1 MTQNFLKIA
10 PFQIYSSSVDTGYNA
25 EISASFKP
33 GIDIT
38 NMKTDR
44 YSDLND
50 APMQG
55 VFAEKYVGGSQF
67 RHIGLN
73 DGNDDP
79 NSRPELYNI
88 VMTSSLLKVVGPD
101 SIDVNRPRASY
112 FRDGFSKRPV
122 NLANIHSTGS
132 DVGNYEH
139 DYQIL
144 QTVSRTTNNR
154 AFTEATGSGFAQYLT
169 TQYVT
174 GAKDPNRTLPNFD
187 LNGKNEFVFV
197 SRFNAPGGTDVSSR
211 GVLDTYAEE
220 YAPSNDLNTRNHT
233 VRSQLRSDLARHT
246 PKAGTGIPTSYHND
260 NRNTKYYKRWQQS
273 PQDSIEDLVTISGP
287 SDPKGIALDT
297 DSKKMYWTDSSTDKI
312 QRANFD
318 GSDVED
324 LVTIVGTSTLRGIAL
339 DVSAGKM
346 YWIDSSTQKIQRAN
360 FDGSTIE
367 DLVVVGSFGINYI
380 ALDVSAGKMYWTDST
395 TDKIQRANL
404 DGSSVEDLVTIA
416 GSSFLQGIA
425 LDVSAGKMYWIDSR
439 IATTDKIQRANLDGS
454 NIEDLVEVAGS
465 SALRDIVLDTQA
477 RKMYWTDSGN
487 DKIQRA
493 NLDGSSIEDFVT
505 IADGTPGASELA
517 GIDLDTAGGKAYW
530 VDDITDGKIQRANI
544 PEKLVYD
551 NGFVNH
557 EIPQADLRYA
567 WIAASALTTES
578 QLPGHQQSSS
588 VPYGPYDDID
598 YVLSSSE
605 GRGDF
610 LGISGS
616 TLNKANISI
625 ETPLGSTNFLSKS
638 SGVIFNVYNGP
649 YQHSSWNQVRN
660 SYNPVVKKLVENSIL
675 SLANRQK
682 TITNSNG
689 NQVNSI
695 RSDGVTNYKEPVVSS
710 NSRPIEHSL
719 IVRPDLTSPQT
730 VSSSLKYTYTN
741 NLSTFTRVSIK
752 EKANIKESSDPT
764 LYGDI
769 KEYYLDET
777 PGGDNPVDSF
787 VDLNYSQILY
797 PSVVNAYINTTR
809 YRTEYS
815 EVAGTGSNGYDRIFG
830 TQRTFY
836 KDDQIRSEG
845 APNSQGFI
853 ASDTAVDFSSSY
865 DFSTSIDQTFTKD
878 ASSIVRFDDTSGSN
892 AFCFGTNA
900 PSVEPDARF
909 LRWNDTFQ
917 TSSVSSDISISFEIT
932 KGFYGLFDGTIT
944 LDEPIGSNNIL
955 VQYKSQATGT
965 VWQTIQTITPAE
977 LTAGTYSPTGTSF
990 DPGEPVNVR
999 ISQTDFSNNYF
1010 FDNYAIRNLQITASV
1025 VDINREALNFNSM
1038 ATDGIRSFPES
1049 ASYREYNGELMQ
1061 DSDETMFTSVPAPSL
1076 SYLELYNV
1084 RVNQTSSGYVERL
1097 TEQIANNNSWY
1108 NTYEDFAND
1117 VRPHTKNKSIIP
1129 EFKISEHI
1137 PYYIIERGN
1146 DFRAPNKKMLS
1157 LDGASITSSA
1167 NSEEDELFD
1176 DDFVTKYVYS
1186 SDSSKFADMTE
1197 EHEEVATV
1205 SRASFSCKGIKKLLP
1220 YNGFYP
1226 KERSVQLGNLLSQSL
1241 GGNVKGSYEGE
1252 DGENPEQGWQ
1262 GILKPL
1268 MSPGILY
1275 NSIKS
1280 GLAVDYPIYTGSVP
1294 GLVVGDNTPSD
1305 FRLNVGPNYRLPF
1318 EALVDLKGN
1327 LPEGE
1332 DNPIRLVSS
1341 FVTDDNDTVT
1351 EDLFNY
1357 KSVWNGQKTDLFEL
1371 GMHNFLAE
1379 TVDFFL
1385 QDGGLKN
1392 FRSAPENEWNRF
1404 REGTSYYMDVV
1415 LRDTVEM
1422 NKFIEYSGSGEIVE
1436 DLKFGASDGEQPD
1449 RFGYSVDMVEG
1460 LPGEGLYALVGAYQ
1474 DLGTPPGGSPSTG
1487 SAYLFQN
1494 KFDTRGWQ
1502 QLQKITASDGPLPTD
1517 PEFGISVSIDSGSD
1531 GLYMVVGAL
1540 KEDSAGTDVG
1550 AAYVFYSNS
1559 VGTFTE
1565 TKVTP
1570 SSPTA
1575 NDFFGASVS
1584 IVSGTN
1590 DVYFAVGATGDD
1602 TKASG
1607 AGAAYL
1613 FSYNGGT
1620 PTEQILTASDGA
1632 ASDMLGTSVDVV
1644 SGTDGVYVLAG
1655 TTENDTIKGAAYLFH
1670 STDSGILEQKLTAS
1684 DQQFADQLGISVSLV
1699 SGTSGVYCS
1708 AGAIDQDAGATSNAG
1723 AAYIWKVVDVS
1734 TPGLTV
1740 EQKITASDATTSD
1753 QFGRSVSIDS
1763 GSDGIYFLVGAPAVS
1778 SSVAGLSVGQSYI
1791 YHSRSAGISEQIMS
1805 ASDPTSEQNFGFAS
1819 SLVSSSNSN
1828 YLYANM
1834 GAYRGSFAVS
1844 GSGAAYL
1851 FAGEFGFLS
1860 SSIGIQN
1867 VQQDYKQ
1874 HGKLYGLALEDAY
1887 DPAYAAYTPPM
1898 FYGESIARIKFT
1910 PTVTD
1915 NYTLDEIIEQ
1925 STVEEIINL
1934 DSNRLATVNG
1944 FQKTLTTL
1952 QDQNRMPVSSSV
1964 SLFGKYFEKGAAWN
1978 AETGQATTIDGSV
1991 VKPSWVVATR
2001 FESPVLDVSSSEYNE
2016 LYTAYA
2022 PDSDMETAFNF
2033 YSGALKRTNPRTMWT
2048 SYGKTPTG
2056 TKAVTLELKESFPS
2070 KVLGGR
2076 ENLLTGSLIQQCG
2089 FKGTKKKIGTVRGT
2103 KEVSE
2108 AIVMIPYLDKAVGN
2122 VTTQIE
2128 GKNFIKLNKQQFNI
2142 QKTNY
2147 SKEGVAIK
2155 TATRRNNEQI
2165 ESTTY
2170 TDMFEAM
2177 QKYNVPPNFDFMK
2190 YDDIAPFAMYFFE
2203 FNHVL
2208 DQDDLSDVWQ
2218 GVMPKGALKAEKDEV
2233 SIDHIIDPY
2242 EFFGNIQDQTLVG
2255 QMKFFVFKVKQK
2267 AKQNYYEITKDSTD
2281 DSRFRFTFSNDPQA
2295 TAVPPE
2301 GSYNWPYDYF
2311 SLVEGIDIEAKFTL
2325 KNKDE
2330 G

>member
-174 GAKDPNRTLPNFD
+174 GAKDPNRALPNFD

-220 YAPSNDLNTRNHT
+220 YAPSNDINTRNHT

-246 PKAGTGIPTSYHND
+246 PKAGAGIPTSYHND
-260 NRNTKYYKRWQQS
+260 NRNTKYYKRKS
-273 PQDSIEDLVTISGP
+273 PQDTIEDLVTIAGSSALG
-287 SDPKGIALDT
+287 GIALDT
-297 DSKKMYWTDSSTDKI
+297 AGRKMYWVDTTTDKI
-312 QRANFD
+312 QRANLD
-318 GSDVED
+318 GSNVED
-324 LVTIVGTSTLRGIAL
+324 LVTIAGTSILYSIAL
-339 DVSAGKM
+339 DTAGGKM
-346 YWIDSSTQKIQRAN
+346 YWTDASTKKIQRAN
-360 FDGSTIE
+360 LDGSSIE
-367 DLVVVGSFGINYI
+367 DLYTIAPPPFFNSNLIGIAVDPEAGKVYWTDSTNDKIQRANSDGSSGSPEDLVTIAVTSQMWGIS
-380 ALDVSAGKMYWTDST
+380 LDLVRGKMYWTDST

-404 DGSSVEDLVTIA
+404 DGTNVEDIITLQA
-416 GSSFLQGIA
+416 GSNLKHIA
-425 LDVSAGKMYWIDSR
+425 LDTSAGKIYWVDSG
-439 IATTDKIQRANLDGS
+439 TEKIQRANLDGTS
-454 NIEDLVEVAGS
+454 LEELVSIAGS
-465 SALRDIVLDTQA
+465 SLQGIALDPAAGR
-477 RKMYWTDSGN
+477 MYWTDSLF
-487 DKIQRA
+487 DKIQRSNVPDKPIYDNA
-493 NLDGSSIEDFVT
+493 FVT
-505 IADGTPGASELA
+505 
-517 GIDLDTAGGKAYW
+517 
-530 VDDITDGKIQRANI
+530 
-544 PEKLVYD
+544 
-551 NGFVNH
+551 H

-719 IVRPDLTSPQT
+719 AVRPDLTSLQT

-769 KEYYLDET
+769 KEYYLDEA

-836 KDDQIRSEG
+836 KDDQIRNRD
-845 APNSQGFI
+845 APNSQGYVFSDVATDI
-853 ASDTAVDFSSSY
+853 ASLY
-865 DFSTSIDQTFTKD
+865 DFGQEFSLTFLIDSFS
-878 ASSIVRFDDTSGSN
+878 AVRLDDNLGVN
-892 AFCFGTNA
+892 AFCFGTSGSLSNPSA
-900 PSVEPDARF
+900 PDPRYIQ
-909 LRWNDTFQ
+909 WKDTFQ
-917 TSSVSSDISISFEIT
+917 TSSVSSDITISFEVT
-932 KGFYGLFDGTIT
+932 KGTYGTFDGTVT
-944 LDEPIGSNNIL
+944 LDPPEAGEDL
-955 VQYKSQATGT
+955 LLQYRSEATGT
-965 VWQTIQTITPAE
+965 TWQTVQTITPSE
-977 LTAGTYSPTGTSF
+977 LTAGVYSLTGTSF
-990 DPGEPVNVR
+990 VPGEPVSIR
-999 ISQTDFSNNYF
+999 IAQINKDTVYYN
-1010 FDNYAIRNLQITASV
+1010 DNYAIKNLQITASFADV
-1025 VDINREALNFNSM
+1025 NKLSLNFNSM

-1049 ASYREYNGELMQ
+1049 SSYREYNGELMQ
-1061 DSDETMFTSVPAPSL
+1061 DSDGTMFSSIPAPSL
-1076 SYLELYNV
+1076 SYHELYNI

-1097 TEQIANNNSWY
+1097 TEEITNKNSWY

-1129 EFKISEHI
+1129 EFKMSEHI
-1137 PYYIIERGN
+1137 PYYIVEKGN

-1157 LDGASITSSA
+1157 LDGASVTSSA

-1197 EHEEVATV
+1197 EHEEVAAV

-1226 KERSVQLGNLLSQSL
+1226 KERTVQLGNLLSQSL
-1241 GGNVKGSYEGE
+1241 GDNVDGTYEGSAGSYP
-1252 DGENPEQGWQ
+1252 NQGWQ
-1262 GILKPL
+1262 GVLKPL

-1294 GLVVGDNTPSD
+1294 GLVLGNNTPSD
-1305 FRLNVGPNYRLPF
+1305 FKLSVGPNYRLPF

-1327 LPEGE
+1327 LPEGD

-1341 FVTDDNDTVT
+1341 FVTDENDFNT
-1351 EDLFNY
+1351 EQLFNY

-1422 NKFIEYSGSGEIVE
+1422 NKFIEYSGSGDVSAELVITSSAE
-1436 DLKFGASDGEQPD
+1436 SPLSGNFGD
-1449 RFGYSVDMVEG
+1449 SVSSVLIGDS
-1460 LPGEGLYALVGAYQ
+1460 LYTLVGSTTATSSLSPVRADGAAYLYVTELDELGLVENSTIASGSRQ
-1474 DLGTPPGGSPSTG
+1474 LAVITGSNLFNDDLGVGFGQSV
-1487 SAYLFQN
+1487 
-1494 KFDTRGWQ
+1494 
-1502 QLQKITASDGPLPTD
+1502 KIL
-1517 PEFGISVSIDSGSD
+1517 SGSD
-1531 GLYMVVGAL
+1531 GLY
-1540 KEDSAGTDVG
+1540 TFVG
-1550 AAYVFYSNS
+1550 AANQSSSAGVISSRALSGSIYIHKYDINTNNVTEVGQIEPQATAKAPPVYGAENGLGYDIDVVYSELTGFHLISLARSSELWSYYTASTAAGLTSGRSFVINEDDFETAYENLPGVSPGDWGSLLINRGDGVSISSGSNAIHMLLAASNS
-1559 VGTFTE
+1559 ETRGGTLDDE
-1565 TKVTP
+1565 TGAALLVAYSSSVS
-1570 SSPTA
+1570 SSPSHNFIT
-1575 NDFFGASVS
+1575 S
-1584 IVSGTN
+1584 
-1590 DVYFAVGATGDD
+1590 
-1602 TKASG
+1602 
-1607 AGAAYL
+1607 
-1613 FSYNGGT
+1613 
-1620 PTEQILTASDGA
+1620 SDW
-1632 ASDMLGTSVDVV
+1632 SDLH
-1644 SGTDGVYVLAG
+1644 
-1655 TTENDTIKGAAYLFH
+1655 F
-1670 STDSGILEQKLTAS
+1670 
-1684 DQQFADQLGISVSLV
+1684 
-1699 SGTSGVYCS
+1699 
-1708 AGAIDQDAGATSNAG
+1708 
-1723 AAYIWKVVDVS
+1723 
-1734 TPGLTV
+1734 
-1740 EQKITASDATTSD
+1740 
-1753 QFGRSVSIDS
+1753 FGRSVGVVSDPSTDRCEFVISS
-1763 GSDGIYFLVGAPAVS
+1763 GGGQDFYSFTS
-1778 SSVAGLSVGQSYI
+1778 SSTGIVEEGKFDGFTIGLRKNAI
-1791 YHSRSAGISEQIMS
+1791 
-1805 ASDPTSEQNFGFAS
+1805 
-1819 SLVSSSNSN
+1819 
-1828 YLYANM
+1828 
-1834 GAYRGSFAVS
+1834 
-1844 GSGAAYL
+1844 
-1851 FAGEFGFLS
+1851 LS
-1860 SSIGIQN
+1860 SSSGLVFSPEYWTTAVPPSTAGAIYLSNSSGVVSQSLSPLGGKNNSGFGRSCSILSSSTELLLTVGSDTYSADAYLSGTTAGASYLFTGTVGGMTDLLTVQD

-1874 HGKLYGLALEDAY
+1874 HGKLYGLALEDA
-1887 DPAYAAYTPPM
+1887 
-1898 FYGESIARIKFT
+1898 
-1910 PTVTD
+1910 
-1915 NYTLDEIIEQ
+1915 
-1925 STVEEIINL
+1925 
-1934 DSNRLATVNG
+1934 
-1944 FQKTLTTL
+1944 
-1952 QDQNRMPVSSSV
+1952 
-1964 SLFGKYFEKGAAWN
+1964 
-1978 AETGQATTIDGSV
+1978 
-1991 VKPSWVVATR
+1991 
-2001 FESPVLDVSSSEYNE
+2001 
-2016 LYTAYA
+2016 
-2022 PDSDMETAFNF
+2022 
-2033 YSGALKRTNPRTMWT
+2033 
-2048 SYGKTPTG
+2048 
-2056 TKAVTLELKESFPS
+2056 
-2070 KVLGGR
+2070 
-2076 ENLLTGSLIQQCG
+2076 
-2089 FKGTKKKIGTVRGT
+2089 
-2103 KEVSE
+2103 
-2108 AIVMIPYLDKAVGN
+2108 
-2122 VTTQIE
+2122 
-2128 GKNFIKLNKQQFNI
+2128 
-2142 QKTNY
+2142 
-2147 SKEGVAIK
+2147 
-2155 TATRRNNEQI
+2155 
-2165 ESTTY
+2165 
-2170 TDMFEAM
+2170 
-2177 QKYNVPPNFDFMK
+2177 
-2190 YDDIAPFAMYFFE
+2190 
-2203 FNHVL
+2203 
-2208 DQDDLSDVWQ
+2208 
-2218 GVMPKGALKAEKDEV
+2218 
-2233 SIDHIIDPY
+2233 
-2242 EFFGNIQDQTLVG
+2242 
-2255 QMKFFVFKVKQK
+2255 
-2267 AKQNYYEITKDSTD
+2267 
-2281 DSRFRFTFSNDPQA
+2281 
-2295 TAVPPE
+2295 
-2301 GSYNWPYDYF
+2301 
-2311 SLVEGIDIEAKFTL
+2311 
-2325 KNKDE
+2325 
-2330 G
+2330 